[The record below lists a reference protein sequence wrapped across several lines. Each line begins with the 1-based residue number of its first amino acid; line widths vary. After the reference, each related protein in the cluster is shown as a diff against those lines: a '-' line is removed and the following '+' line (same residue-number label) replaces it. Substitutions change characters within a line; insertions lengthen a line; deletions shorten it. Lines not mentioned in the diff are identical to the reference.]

1 LDSKDLFTDGE
12 GYLIMDKNTSHYDND
27 LIKKFT
33 NQNKFISFIPS
44 GLIRYLQPLDMPVNK
59 VFKNAIKEKYI
70 QYCISNGIENIKV
83 SRTNILNWI
92 CSIWNNNEIIS
103 RELIYNSFRCT

>member
-1 LDSKDLFTDGE
+1 LYSKDLFTDGE

-44 GLIRYLQPLDMPVNK
+44 GLIKRK
-59 VFKNAIKEKYI
+59 
-70 QYCISNGIENIKV
+70 
-83 SRTNILNWI
+83 
-92 CSIWNNNEIIS
+92 
-103 RELIYNSFRCT
+103 IYNTVFQMEQKILKLVELT